1 MSVLWLLLILGGVV
15 AVLTNIWRHGNIDLT
30 GKDANIRGV
39 HWRAMVSGAAMCALL
54 RVNLIDILQNSEGHT
69 LYIGWMNA
77 AWNANAPL
85 LSQVGFVFDEVVGIA
100 ATAAVLTFVAK
111 FWNDAFDV
119 LYEFK
124 RWLRGRANA
133 TKPEAVA
140 VVART
145 VTRRSRSSRR
155 RGGNSEGD
163 QRPRDMRDNRDPRMS
178 P

>member
-39 HWRAMVSGAAMCALL
+39 HWRAMAAGAVVCALL

-85 LSQVGFVFDEVVGIA
+85 MSQIGFVFDEVVGIA
-100 ATAAVLTFVAK
+100 ATAVVLAFVAK

-124 RWLRGRANA
+124 RWLRGNANA
-133 TKPEAVA
+133 KKPEAA
-140 VVART
+140 VVTRT

-163 QRPRDMRDNRDPRMS
+163 QRSRDNRDPRMS